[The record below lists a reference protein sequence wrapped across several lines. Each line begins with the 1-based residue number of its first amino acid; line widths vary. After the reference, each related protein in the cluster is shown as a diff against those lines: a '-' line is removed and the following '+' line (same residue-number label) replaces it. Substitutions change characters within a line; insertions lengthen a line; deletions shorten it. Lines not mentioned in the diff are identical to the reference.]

1 MMEKAPFENRWKDE
15 RAIIE
20 PVMDDMATQ
29 ISKTA
34 KIYVS
39 YDPHQALDR
48 KHFDLIAATGA
59 RITPLT
65 FPMVDHEVLRF
76 LGDTHLIEK
85 VVLETIEG
93 TASQKRYRLLVR
105 DGRRRSS
112 AYLFYTGLLLIRRGR
127 LARAWDYFLAAMD
140 LPAGQ
145 FDHYNRMFIQAKR
158 LTPPADVADRI
169 AAVIARR
176 AENTNLIKAFDANR
190 PELPHM
196 FAA

>member
-1 MMEKAPFENRWKDE
+1 
-15 RAIIE
+15 
-20 PVMDDMATQ
+20 
-29 ISKTA
+29 
-34 KIYVS
+34 
-39 YDPHQALDR
+39 
-48 KHFDLIAATGA
+48 
-59 RITPLT
+59 
-65 FPMVDHEVLRF
+65 
-76 LGDTHLIEK
+76 
-85 VVLETIEG
+85 
-93 TASQKRYRLLVR
+93 
-105 DGRRRSS
+105 
-112 AYLFYTGLLLIRRGR
+112 